1 MRIPHAS
8 LPAIRLSVVAVF
20 VVASTVL
27 FLYFWDSVGGHIPF
41 VSRAP
46 YQLAFTV
53 SKVDNLVPQSDVTLD
68 GVPVGKVESVSVT
81 RNGQAHVQIGI
92 DRQYMPM
99 HAGLT
104 ARIEAKTLVEE
115 TYVDLSDG
123 RGAPLP
129 DHAAIP
135 AAAVKPQVQL
145 NDVLQSL
152 NQPTR
157 QELSSALRSLG
168 AGTANTRSS
177 VSGALTGL
185 GELSTQGGTALD
197 ALAAQSSSLEQLST
211 NTAQV
216 LNALDTQQGE
226 IVSLVQDANEVTQ
239 ATSNSAP
246 SIRQVTRELP
256 GVLTTADHATG
267 SLSELG
273 TSLQPVVGNL
283 DQAAPDLNVALNQLP
298 ETTANL
304 RTLLPY
310 LNQTLTKAP
319 PTLTRLP
326 ATEADLDSLLPSARP
341 ALSELNPMLTYLEP
355 YGPGI
360 SSFFTNFGQSASQ
373 GDANGTEL
381 RVMPVLNAQS
391 VTGNPVNLQ
400 PITHN
405 YDPYPKP
412 GAP

>member
-8 LPAIRLSVVAVF
+8 VPMIRLSVVAAF
-20 VVASTVL
+20 VVTSAVL

-41 VSRAP
+41 VSHAP
-46 YQLAFTV
+46 YELAFNV

-68 GVPVGKVESVSVT
+68 GVQVGKVESVRVT
-81 RNGQAHVQIGI
+81 KNGQAHVEIGI
-92 DRQYMPM
+92 DREYVPM

-115 TYVDLSDG
+115 TYVNLSDG
-123 RGAPLP
+123 HGAKLP
-129 DHAAIP
+129 DHATIP
-135 AAAVKPQVQL
+135 TAAVKPQVQL
-145 NDVLQSL
+145 NDVLHSL

-157 QELSSALRSLG
+157 QALSSALRSLG
-168 AGTANTRSS
+168 SGTANTRSS

-197 ALAAQSSSLEQLST
+197 ALSAQSSSLEQLST

-216 LNALDTQQGE
+216 LKALDTQQGE
-226 IVSLVQDANEVTQ
+226 IVSLVQDANQVTK
-239 ATSNSAP
+239 ATSSSAP

-256 GVLTTADHATG
+256 GVLTTANNATG
-267 SLSELG
+267 SLSQLG
-273 TSLQPVVGNL
+273 ASLQPVASNL
-283 DQAAPDLNVALNQLP
+283 DQAAPDLNTALNQLP

-304 RTLLPY
+304 RDLLPY

-326 ATEADLDSLLPSARP
+326 ATSADLDFLLPSAHP
-341 ALSELNPMLTYLEP
+341 ALSAVNPILSYLKP

-360 SSFFTNFGQSASQ
+360 SSFFTNFGQALSQ
-373 GDANGTEL
+373 GDANGTQL
-381 RVMPVLNAQS
+381 RVMPVLNAES
-391 VTGNPVNLQ
+391 FKGNPVNLQ
-400 PITHN
+400 PTVHN
-405 YDPYPKP
+405 YDPYPSAS
-412 GAP
+412 GS